1 MDDEDIQFVFEERAR
16 LAENFFRSSDC
27 RTEDQH
33 ELSVR
38 QVQTIQDW
46 VSLCGLREGP
56 RKRRVSSRTDIGLD
70 GIIDADTFPISCP
83 VTQCFL
89 CLGDSQLPYSAR
101 MY

>member
-27 RTEDQH
+27 RIENYH

-46 VSLCGLREGP
+46 VSLCGLREGL

-70 GIIDADTFPISCP
+70 GRHVSHLMSGYPVFPLS
-83 VTQCFL
+83 
-89 CLGDSQLPYSAR
+89 R
-101 MY
+101 R